1 MSLESVISP
10 DKISAC
16 FDVYLE
22 LRPHLKSR
30 EDFIK
35 QVLLQQQ
42 EGFYLAAIFEEKE
55 AVAAMGFRF
64 IQTFAWGKI
73 LYIDDL
79 TTKAHLHGKGYGTAL
94 LTYAI
99 QQAKESDC
107 DQVHLDSGYTRNKA
121 HRLYLRYGFELTAH
135 HFSLKLHKLP

>member
-1 MSLESVISP
+1 MLVERITSS

-22 LRPHLKSR
+22 LRPYLKNK

-35 QVLLQQQ
+35 KVLLQQQ
-42 EGFYLAAIFEEKE
+42 EGFQLAAIFQGEE
-55 AVAAMGFRF
+55 AVAAIGFRF
-64 IQTFAWGKI
+64 MTTFAWGKI

-94 LTYAI
+94 LDHAI
-99 QQAKESDC
+99 EQAKELHC

-121 HRLYLRYGFELTAH
+121 HRLYLRYGFELTSH
-135 HFSLKLHKLP
+135 HFSLKL